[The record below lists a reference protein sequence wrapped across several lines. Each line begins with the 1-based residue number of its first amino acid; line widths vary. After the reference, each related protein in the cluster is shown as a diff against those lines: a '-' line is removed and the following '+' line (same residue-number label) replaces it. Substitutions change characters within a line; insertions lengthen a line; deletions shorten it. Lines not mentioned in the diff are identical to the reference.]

1 MFKCGFMPSAK
12 FGGNMPRKQLV
23 PQEQRVV
30 RGKLKQNKQK
40 HKAKSWATLNTNA
53 KFEIIG
59 DDLIARG
66 IVQA

>member
-1 MFKCGFMPSAK
+1 
-12 FGGNMPRKQLV
+12 MPRKQLV
-23 PQEQRVV
+23 QQEQRVQ
-30 RGKLKQNKQK
+30 RAELKKNKNK
-40 HKAKSWATLNTNA
+40 HKAKSWATLNTNQ